1 MFFDLT
7 KYTQDAIRTES
18 HIPGVVCNEMLLISV
33 LQQMTALGGILD
45 QIKKNVFYGKPYD
58 FEELVMRS
66 AIAQDALTTMGS
78 ISDDELKAPGND
90 MGINPRVFHAVVGMA
105 TESVELLEALRFH
118 GDPMDTIN
126 MLEEIGDSSWY
137 QAILIDEV
145 GGVWDDILERN
156 IEKLRIR
163 FPDKFTSEDAIGR
176 NTDAER
182 VILDTL
188 KHTD

>member
-1 MFFDLT
+1 MTDLT

-18 HIPGVVCNEMLLISV
+18 QIPGVVVNELLLISV

-45 QIKKNVFYGKPYD
+45 QIKKNAFYGKAYD
-58 FEELVMRS
+58 FEEIVMRS
-66 AIAQDALTTMGS
+66 AIAQDALTTMGT
-78 ISDDELKAPGND
+78 ISDEELKAPGNN

-176 NTDAER
+176 DTDAER

>member
-1 MFFDLT
+1 
-7 KYTQDAIRTES
+7 
-18 HIPGVVCNEMLLISV
+18 MLLISV

-58 FEELVMRS
+58 FEELVMRFQ
-66 AIAQDALTTMGS
+66 IAEDAMATMS
-78 ISDDELKAPGND
+78 TISSDELNAPGND
-90 MGINPRVFHAVVGMA
+90 MGINPRVFHAVIGMA

-118 GDPMDTIN
+118 GDHMDTIN

-145 GGVWDDILERN
+145 GGVWDDILDRN
-156 IEKLRIR
+156 IEKLRVR
-163 FPDKFTSEDAIGR
+163 FPDKFTTGDAIGR
-176 NTDAER
+176 DTDAER

-188 KHTD
+188 KHKD